1 MSLFLSILLPL
12 TMFVLGGGDTLFT
25 YTLLSGTTVL
35 VLIMANNGRKIW
47 SSYLRMVDEIPLL
60 KNDKKEERKIKKLE
74 KKRKKE
80 RIRMGL

>member
-1 MSLFLSILLPL
+1 
-12 TMFVLGGGDTLFT
+12 
-25 YTLLSGTTVL
+25 
-35 VLIMANNGRKIW
+35 
-47 SSYLRMVDEIPLL
+47 MVDEIPLL